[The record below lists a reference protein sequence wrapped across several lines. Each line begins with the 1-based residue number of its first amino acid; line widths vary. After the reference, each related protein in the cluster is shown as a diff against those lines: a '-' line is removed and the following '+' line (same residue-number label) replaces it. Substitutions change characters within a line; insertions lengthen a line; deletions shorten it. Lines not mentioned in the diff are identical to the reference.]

1 MWYRVPPCSGS
12 LKDLCALSGSR
23 FKTPRDLCACLASA
37 KRESRSPYSYHNPA
51 VGSTR
56 VAGRAGV
63 LQLPHGGG
71 APGLLDPQHGSGID
85 ARGANDC
92 GERSGKGSTA
102 DDQDGN
108 ERHAG
113 IG

>member
-1 MWYRVPPCSGS
+1 MRLPRIG
-12 LKDLCALSGSR
+12 
-23 FKTPRDLCACLASA
+23 KT
-37 KRESRSPYSYHNPA
+37 RES
-51 VGSTR
+51 
-56 VAGRAGV
+56 VAPLLSQPGCRADARRPGGLGG

-71 APGLLDPQHGSGID
+71 DRGLLDPQHGGGID
-85 ARGANDC
+85 SRGANDC
-92 GERSGKGSTA
+92 GERSGKGNTA